1 MSSTQ
6 DKSGKS
12 PGKTGAGKA
21 KRASTSG
28 KSKGSSGVVRHT
40 YVEMLQTALMTLNE
54 RGGSSRQAI
63 WKFIEAKFPEANR
76 KIFLVRLKKYSG
88 ENGFIVKGK
97 TSARFSLN
105 RGFRLGLEKRVAKGM
120 TVARAA
126 DHLARNVPL
135 KQAVKKKA
143 KKPTKP
149 KTKKKAK
156 RVSKKSDK
164 PKSTKAKV
172 KAKASSNK
180 KTTGG
185 VKAKA

>member
-12 PGKTGAGKA
+12 PAKTSSGKA

-88 ENGFIVKGK
+88 ENGFIV
-97 TSARFSLN
+97 
-105 RGFRLGLEKRVAKGM
+105 
-120 TVARAA
+120 
-126 DHLARNVPL
+126 
-135 KQAVKKKA
+135 
-143 KKPTKP
+143 
-149 KTKKKAK
+149 
-156 RVSKKSDK
+156 
-164 PKSTKAKV
+164 
-172 KAKASSNK
+172 
-180 KTTGG
+180 
-185 VKAKA
+185 